1 MVVIFGL
8 RLLVTPVKR
17 EEHAERP
24 EGLAEELAGF
34 WKFVE
39 RHRRDDEHLTFFY
52 GLDLPWRF
60 LCESENFLLFIVE
73 DTAYLVVQGSL

>member
-8 RLLVTPVKR
+8 RLLAPVKR

-39 RHRRDDEHLTFFY
+39 RHRRDDEHLTLFY
-52 GLDLPWRF
+52 GLDPVRAY
-60 LCESENFLLFIVE
+60 LLFIVE
-73 DTAYLVVQGSL
+73 ETTHLVD